1 MQLQRIRLTLALQDG
16 NEDCEKNAL
25 CFIEKAS
32 LKYDEEERSDPEI
45 VDLIV
50 QCGCLPQ
57 IVIFLGN
64 VKPKLVRV
72 ALESM
77 KNILKFGD
85 KGQVSPHYSVVE
97 DAIQKLQV
105 I

>member
-1 MQLQRIRLTLALQDG
+1 MQDG

-50 QCGCLPQ
+50 KCGCLPQ
-57 IVIFLGN
+57 IVIFLEN

-85 KGQVSPHYSVVE
+85 KDQVSLYCSVVE